1 MKRKSVGGLA
11 AILLGNFLYAATVQ
25 LFLLPAG
32 LVTGGTTG
40 IALAAEH
47 FLRLPLSYT
56 VLLFN
61 LLMLLLG
68 WVVLGRDFALSTLV
82 SSLSYPLFLELCKRV
97 TGGLVLTEDV
107 LLCTVFSGLGIGCAL
122 GVVIRAGASTG
133 GMDIPPLVLHR
144 LFGWPVS
151 LSMYAFDFCILLLQ
165 AAFRPTERLLYGI
178 VLVLCY
184 TLVLEK
190 ALIFGV
196 SKTEVKVVSARSGE
210 IREAILRQL
219 DRGVTML
226 NGESGYLQQELQVVL
241 SVVSNRELGRLRT
254 LILDIDPDAF
264 LVISRVSEV
273 NGRGFSLKKLY
284 R

>member
-1 MKRKSVGGLA
+1 MKKAVGWC
-11 AILLGNFLYAATVQ
+11 LLGKKFALTTIFSS
-25 LFLLPAG
+25 LFYP
-32 LVTGGTTG
+32 
-40 IALAAEH
+40 IALE
-47 FLRLPLSYT
+47 
-56 VLLFN
+56 VLNRVLGDIQVTQD
-61 LLMLLLG
+61 LLMN
-68 WVVLGRDFALSTLV
+68 TI
-82 SSLSYPLFLELCKRV
+82 
-97 TGGLVLTEDV
+97 
-107 LLCTVFSGLGIGCAL
+107 FSGLGL
-122 GVVIRAGASTG
+122 GVSLGLVLRSGASTG

-210 IREAILRQL
+210 IREAIFRQL